1 MAKKTAKKT
10 ARKTAKTRKVD
21 PVIVEIVRNG
31 VLAVTEEMK
40 TNLMRTAYN
49 MIIYEA
55 LDFTT
60 GLFTPEGETVSIGI
74 GLPMFIRGMA
84 ETVKA
89 KIKHFGYKNIR
100 PGDIYV
106 TNDSY
111 ITGSHLNHF
120 TFTLPIFHKG
130 KLAGFS
136 CCMAHWLDVGGV
148 LGGMSTDIFSEGIQ
162 IPIIKYQDRGKV
174 NEDLVDIIRINVRL
188 PPRAIGDLRAQITAV
203 KTGERRY
210 LELLDRYGRAE
221 VDASIAEI
229 MDRAEAAARARTK
242 TIPDGVY
249 EAESS
254 LDDDGL
260 EIGKR
265 VPVKVK
271 VTVKGDE
278 MTIDLTDVSKQV
290 RGFYNSAITTGYAC
304 AQVAYKCI
312 TSPTDYPI
320 NDGAFR
326 SLKVVIPPGR
336 IVSAVRPAPMRYWM
350 IFPMTIVDTIFKAL
364 QPAIPDRVIAGHHAD
379 LVAPSF
385 HGFNP
390 KTSELFI
397 GTFGPLGGGWG
408 AKKTEDGVSA
418 TVCLNDGDTHNGPNE
433 QAEAKFPIL
442 VERFELIPDS
452 GGAGRH
458 RGGLGIARTT
468 RALTNVTVNTQSERS
483 ACPPWGLD
491 GGGEATG
498 NKVAFRVNNGWKDD
512 FPNAKVLVAQLKP
525 GDAFRIS
532 SGGGGGYGA
541 PFERPV
547 EDVREDV
554 RQGYVSVKAAAERYG
569 VVVDA
574 ETFAVDQAATDKLRA
589 RT

>member
-1 MAKKTAKKT
+1 M
-10 ARKTAKTRKVD
+10 
-21 PVIVEIVRNG
+21 
-31 VLAVTEEMK
+31 
-40 TNLMRTAYN
+40 
-49 MIIYEA
+49 
-55 LDFTT
+55 
-60 GLFTPEGETVSIGI
+60 
-74 GLPMFIRGMA
+74 
-84 ETVKA
+84 
-89 KIKHFGYKNIR
+89 
-100 PGDIYV
+100 
-106 TNDSY
+106 
-111 ITGSHLNHF
+111 
-120 TFTLPIFHKG
+120 
-130 KLAGFS
+130 
-136 CCMAHWLDVGGV
+136 
-148 LGGMSTDIFSEGIQ
+148 
-162 IPIIKYQDRGKV
+162 
-174 NEDLVDIIRINVRL
+174 NVRL

-210 LELLDRYGRAE
+210 LELLDRYGAAE
-221 VDASIAEI
+221 VKASIEEI
-229 MDRAEAAARARTK
+229 MDRAEAAARARTR

-265 VPVKVK
+265 IPVKVK

-290 RGFYNSAITTGYAC
+290 RGFYNSASPPAMRAPRWPTSASPRRPIIRSTTARS
-304 AQVAYKCI
+304 AASRSSSRRVA
-312 TSPTDYPI
+312 S
-320 NDGAFR
+320 
-326 SLKVVIPPGR
+326 
-336 IVSAVRPAPMRYWM
+336 SAVRPAPMRMWM
-350 IFPMTIVDTIFKAL
+350 IFPMTIVDTSSRRCSRRSR
-364 QPAIPDRVIAGHHAD
+364 RVIAGHHAD

-397 GTFGPLGGGWG
+397 GNFGPLGGGWG

-433 QAEAKFPIL
+433 QAEAKFPIM

-458 RGGLGIARTT
+458 RGGWASRGP

-483 ACPPWGLD
+483 ACPAVGAD

-554 RQGYVSVKAAAERYG
+554 RQGYVSVKAAASATAWWSTRNVCG
-569 VVVDA
+569 GS
-574 ETFAVDQAATDKLRA
+574 AATDKLRA
-589 RT
+589 KK

>member
-1 MAKKTAKKT
+1 MAKTAKKT
-10 ARKTAKTRKVD
+10 IAKRRKVD
-21 PVIVEIVRNG
+21 PVVVEIVRNG

-229 MDRAEAAARARTK
+229 MDRAEAAARARTR

-260 EIGKR
+260 EVGKR